1 MASQVAAGNSPPR
14 YCTPAATQQVSF
26 SGTYARTT
34 EREWGGRYSSPEPLP
49 PPSQRRR
56 RRYWHHQD
64 AENPGAER
72 PWVPLHSHKPT
83 RLAVG
88 FGLGEQPYRS
98 PGPDSPLRAQEHT
111 LVPPLLKLRTR
122 LFYEACEHFT
132 PDSDPCQMAEPVWL
146 NWALSQASA
155 GPAAHIPSS
164 PRPGD
169 RSRPCRARVRATPSR
184 SGRCKPCR
192 LPNRRTRSGPSE
204 QSSRSP
210 PHRWVVALGH
220 RCGT

>member
-1 MASQVAAGNSPPR
+1 MAPWEAQALAAAKQR
-14 YCTPAATQQVSF
+14 ALF
-26 SGTYARTT
+26 SSTYARTT
-34 EREWGGRYSSPEPLP
+34 EREWGGRHSSPEPLP

-132 PDSDPCQMAEPVWL
+132 PVSDPCQVASEPIRPNCAPL
-146 NWALSQASA
+146 QASTSHPRIPLA
-155 GPAAHIPSS
+155 RRAPQAEVGRVELVPAPHRAGRADASLVGRQVAAFGPAPL
-164 PRPGD
+164 
-169 RSRPCRARVRATPSR
+169 
-184 SGRCKPCR
+184 SGAVDP
-192 LPNRRTRSGPSE
+192 LDVAG
-204 QSSRSP
+204 
-210 PHRWVVALGH
+210 RW
-220 RCGT
+220 R